1 VFLHVEIL
9 DQDLL
14 DIGLVDHP
22 ARDHLFLL
30 FFLDDDVGG
39 VDLLFVQ
46 FARLLFFYGFDG
58 GLLLVAKFWT
68 KGY

>member
-1 VFLHVEIL
+1 MFLHVEIFGE
-9 DQDLL
+9 DLL

-22 ARDHLFLL
+22 AGDRLFFL

-58 GLLLVAKFWT
+58 GFFLVAKFWA